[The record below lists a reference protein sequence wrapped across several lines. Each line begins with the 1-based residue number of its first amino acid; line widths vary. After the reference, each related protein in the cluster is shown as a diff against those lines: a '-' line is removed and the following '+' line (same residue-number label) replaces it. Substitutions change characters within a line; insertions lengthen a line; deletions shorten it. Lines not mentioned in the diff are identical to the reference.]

1 MPPWK
6 IDRVQKQLRGW
17 TGQGVAHA
25 IGVVAETD
33 AQVKGGAAD
42 TAYALEKAVS
52 EIVRARSLR

>member
-1 MPPWK
+1 
-6 IDRVQKQLRGW
+6 
-17 TGQGVAHA
+17 VAA
-25 IGVVAETD
+25 ALGVVAETD